1 MIFSEPRRW
10 ACFPTRIHSG
20 ISAARYCRRGS
31 MVIEILLSLALFS
44 LICMPILIFVLSD
57 DGMHRDIALAK
68 SEAYSRNVSE
78 QISWLNPA
86 SVRGYS
92 NRHSCE
98 GALAH
103 YASGSHAM
111 GDLSAGFGPA
121 SGFGSGPASPVFS
134 IAYPAGFHHDRNTV
148 TSIRSISHGGISYLV
163 MGTDSAST
171 TDPDLYVL
179 SSDASSVI
187 HEIESGPGIV
197 DFDIS
202 GGYLYAVERSVV
214 QPVWRMALDDV
225 FGPHD
230 SGTDATSTTTLTSG
244 IGGTTTG
251 SMTGIPVTLLGAL
264 PLRIAATPN
273 WLYIGTD
280 KSASPQGELLAL
292 KRIPFVGASEGVN
305 MGSTTDAFFLQ
316 FGHEFDAGINDI
328 AYAPDELLVATP
340 NDHELIGLRLD
351 PHTGS
356 SPAISSDGAWGISR
370 MFDAPGSAGNG
381 KSLATYK
388 QDVYLGRT
396 VGNVEFYKLRNS
408 SGIDTGTSAATT
420 VPAVATNAA
429 SDAIT
434 SAANFSIV
442 ATADVNRTI
451 SQVEEIFGGMYVAM
465 LIKTTQ
471 PALRIYEKVPSG
483 SYTLAGEAA
492 LPAVPT
498 SMTCTDGSFVI
509 GMESTTTPLAIITL

>member
-1 MIFSEPRRW
+1 M
-10 ACFPTRIHSG
+10 
-20 ISAARYCRRGS
+20 
-31 MVIEILLSLALFS
+31 IEILLSFALFS

-57 DGMHRDIALAK
+57 DGMHRRITLAK
-68 SEAYSRNVSE
+68 SEAYSRDVSE
-78 QISWLNPA
+78 QISWLYPA
-86 SVRGYS
+86 NVHGYS

-103 YASGSHAM
+103 YASENHAAGNPPAGSA
-111 GDLSAGFGPA
+111 SASVP
-121 SGFGSGPASPVFS
+121 PVFS
-134 IAYPAGFHHDRNTV
+134 IAYPAGFNHERNTV

-197 DFDIS
+197 DFDVS

-230 SGTDATSTTTLTSG
+230 SGMGATSTTTLTSG
-244 IGGTTTG
+244 TGGTVTG
-251 SMTGIPVTLLGAL
+251 SITGIPVGLLGAL

-292 KRIPFVGASEGVN
+292 KRIPSVGASEGVN

-351 PHTGS
+351 PNTGS

-388 QDVYLGRT
+388 RDVYLGRT
-396 VGNVEFYKLRNS
+396 VGNIEFYKLRNS
-408 SGIDTGTSAATT
+408 SGIDTSTSAANT
-420 VPAVATNAA
+420 VSTAATNAGSGSIA
-429 SDAIT
+429 SI
-434 SAANFSIV
+434 SNFSIV

-483 SYTLAGEAA
+483 SYALAGEAA

-509 GMESTTTPLAIITL
+509 GMESTTTPVAIITL